1 MCARCFSRFT
11 TGLNCNM
18 ATRLPVLIAQHTRTS
33 GQESKIEERL
43 IEPLLMAKG
52 IDLSMV
58 QALESIE
65 PGGTDQLCLQGILGS
80 CALVSWLAPQE
91 VARHL
96 DRLAIP
102 GELFSRLPDHPP
114 ASLDRAGQTPMLN
127 LRRIHL
133 FSLLD
138 WSPEPLVEALRS
150 LCTSWNTAVVSLPIR
165 PPAGNIL
172 KEVRMST
179 PGAIEPTPLPQVASA
194 PLPLSEARGSDDL
207 TDEDEAALDRLLDQL
222 DDSGI

>member
-1 MCARCFSRFT
+1 
-11 TGLNCNM
+11 M

-114 ASLDRAGQTPMLN
+114 VSLDRAGQTPRLN

>member
-1 MCARCFSRFT
+1 MCERCFSRFT

-58 QALESIE
+58 QALESIQ

-80 CALVSWLAPQE
+80 CAMVSWLAPQE

-114 ASLDRAGQTPMLN
+114 VPLVRDGQVPMLN
-127 LRRIHL
+127 RRRIHL

-138 WSPEPLVEALRS
+138 WSPEPLVEELRS

-172 KEVRMST
+172 KEVRMSAS
-179 PGAIEPTPLPQVASA
+179 GAPETKPSPQVASS
-194 PLPLSEARGSDDL
+194 PLPLADARGSDDL

>member
-1 MCARCFSRFT
+1 
-11 TGLNCNM
+11 M

-33 GQESKIEERL
+33 GQESKVEERL

-80 CALVSWLAPQE
+80 CALVTWLAPQE

-96 DRLAIP
+96 DRLTIP
-102 GELFSRLPDHPP
+102 GELLSRLPDQAPVSLVRDAP
-114 ASLDRAGQTPMLN
+114 APMSSP
-127 LRRIHL
+127 RRIHL
-133 FSLLD
+133 FSLID

-150 LCTSWNTAVVSLPIR
+150 LCTSWNTAVVSLPMR
-165 PPAGNIL
+165 PPDGNIL
-172 KEVRMST
+172 KEVRIST
-179 PGAIEPTPLPQVASA
+179 PDAAQSRTLPQVAST
-194 PLPLSEARGSDDL
+194 PLPQSDSRES
-207 TDEDEAALDRLLDQL
+207 DELDDDDEAALDRLLDQL

>member
-1 MCARCFSRFT
+1 M
-11 TGLNCNM
+11 
-18 ATRLPVLIAQHTRTS
+18 
-33 GQESKIEERL
+33 

-114 ASLDRAGQTPMLN
+114 VSLDRAGQMPMLN

-172 KEVRMST
+172 KEIRMST

-194 PLPLSEARGSDDL
+194 PLPLSEARDSDDL

>member
-1 MCARCFSRFT
+1 
-11 TGLNCNM
+11 M
-18 ATRLPVLIAQHTRTS
+18 ATRLPVLIAQHFRTS

-58 QALESIE
+58 QALEGIE

-80 CALVSWLAPQE
+80 CALVSWLAPME

-96 DRLAIP
+96 DRLTIP
-102 GELFSRLPDHPP
+102 GELLNRLPDHPP
-114 ASLDRAGQTPMLN
+114 VPLVREAATPMTN
-127 LRRIHL
+127 PRRIHL

-138 WSPEPLVEALRS
+138 WAPEPLVEALRS

-165 PPAGNIL
+165 PLAGDIL
-172 KEVRMST
+172 KEVRMSA
-179 PGAIEPTPLPQVASA
+179 PGATDSTTLPKVASA
-194 PLPLSEARGSDDL
+194 PLALSDSRGSEEL
-207 TDEDEAALDRLLDQL
+207 NDEDEAALDRLLDQL

>member
-1 MCARCFSRFT
+1 
-11 TGLNCNM
+11 LNCNM

-80 CALVSWLAPQE
+80 CALVSWLSPQE

-96 DRLAIP
+96 DRLTIP
-102 GELFSRLPDHPP
+102 GELLSRLPDHPP
-114 ASLDRAGQTPMLN
+114 APLVRDAQTPMTN
-127 LRRIHL
+127 PRRIHL

-138 WSPEPLVEALRS
+138 WSPESLVEALRS

-172 KEVRMST
+172 KKVRMSA
-179 PGAIEPTPLPQVASA
+179 PGVIEPTKLPQIAPTPLP
-194 PLPLSEARGSDDL
+194 LSDSRVSDEL
-207 TDEDEAALDRLLDQL
+207 NDEDEAALDRLLDQL

>member
-1 MCARCFSRFT
+1 
-11 TGLNCNM
+11 M

-33 GQESKIEERL
+33 GLESKVEERL
-43 IEPLLMAKG
+43 MEPLLMAKG

-58 QALESIE
+58 QALEGIE
-65 PGGTDQLCLQGILGS
+65 PGGTDQLCLQGIIGS

-96 DRLAIP
+96 DRLTIP
-102 GELFSRLPDHPP
+102 GELLSRLPDHPP
-114 ASLDRAGQTPMLN
+114 VSMVREAQLPATNP
-127 LRRIHL
+127 RRIHL

-150 LCTSWNTAVVSLPIR
+150 LCTSWNTAIVSMPIR
-165 PPAGNIL
+165 PLAGNIL
-172 KEVRMST
+172 KEVRISA
-179 PGAIEPTPLPQVASA
+179 PGVTDSKTLPQVASA
-194 PLPLSEARGSDDL
+194 PLPLSDSHGSDEL
-207 TDEDEAALDRLLDQL
+207 NDEDEAALDRLLDQL